1 MQTYNNALIILAEA
15 VQPLATETV
24 DVNAALGRMAAAD
37 IRAPIAVP
45 PFDNSAMDG
54 FAVRSEDTQGAAAD
68 APASLDVVGH
78 SIAGASIKSDAG
90 HAQGNAW
97 EIMTGT
103 QIPNGF
109 DSVVPV
115 EKVVVTARSGGQ
127 PTTIALAE
135 PVDIGRNLRRAGE
148 DFLADDLIAVRGS
161 AINAAHLMA
170 CGATG
175 IQAINAVRQARIG
188 VIRTGN
194 ELQQQNGELTPGM
207 IFDANGPFLSAAIAS
222 LNVIDAGTYACSDDP
237 EQFSSLINEMR
248 TTTDII
254 LTTGGVSAG
263 RMDFVPSA
271 LETAG
276 ADTLF
281 HKVSIRP
288 GKPLLLAKVS
298 DGPLVFGLPGNPIA
312 AAVGFRFFVVP
323 ALRMMQGLTP
333 EIYSVAALTNSL
345 RKKPGMAFFAKARA
359 VINANGQL
367 NVTTLPGQESF
378 KIKPMTEAN
387 CWIVADTDA
396 EELEQGEP
404 VRIAPLF
411 PGRAFD

>member
-1 MQTYNNALIILAEA
+1 MHTYNNSLKILAEA

-24 DVNAALGRMAAAD
+24 DVNAALGRLAATD
-37 IRAPIAVP
+37 VRAPIAVP

-54 FAVRSEDTQGAAAD
+54 FAVRSEDTQGAVAD
-68 APASLDVVGH
+68 APASLNVVGH
-78 SIAGASIKSDAG
+78 SIAGASIKSGVDY
-90 HAQGNAW
+90 AQGSAW

-115 EKVVVTARSGGQ
+115 EKVAVIARSGGQ
-127 PTTIALAE
+127 PTIIALAE
-135 PVDIGRNLRRAGE
+135 PVDIGRNLRSAGE
-148 DFLADDLIAVRGS
+148 DFLAGDLIAVRGS
-161 AINAAHLMA
+161 VINAAHLMA

-175 IQAINAVRQARIG
+175 IREISAVRQARIG

-263 RMDFVPSA
+263 RMDFVPRA
-271 LETAG
+271 LEKAG
-276 ADTLF
+276 ADILF

-288 GKPLLLAKVS
+288 GKPLLLAKVP

-323 ALRMMQGLTP
+323 ALRIMQSLTP
-333 EIYSVAALTNSL
+333 EIYPEATLTNPL
-345 RKKPGMAFFAKARA
+345 RKNPGMAFFAKALAKRA
-359 VINANGQL
+359 PSGELSVSI
-367 NVTTLPGQESF
+367 LPGQESF
-378 KIKPMTEAN
+378 KIKPLLQAN
-387 CWIVADTDA
+387 CWVIADNDA
-396 EELEQGEP
+396 EEIAAGSE
-404 VRIAPLF
+404 VTIAPMF
-411 PGRAFD
+411 PDDAL